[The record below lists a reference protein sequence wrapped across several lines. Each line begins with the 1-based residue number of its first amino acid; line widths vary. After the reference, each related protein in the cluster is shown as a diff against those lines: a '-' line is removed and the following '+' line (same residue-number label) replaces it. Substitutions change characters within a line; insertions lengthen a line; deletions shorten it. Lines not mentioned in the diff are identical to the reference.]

1 MNKNFSLILNVVL
14 AIAVAVLYYLHFS
27 SPKGAEVVA
36 ESNDSTSTKPATV
49 LAPKEIKESKIVYV
63 NLDVLNEKYEY
74 IQEVSA
80 SAKAEQRSLESQYQ
94 SKAQKLQD
102 DYVAYQTKAQQGLLS
117 ENQARTEEE
126 ALMKRKEEL
135 DQLELKNQALMER
148 IQEKTDDMNE
158 NLKAYIK
165 EYNKNSGYHYVLGY
179 SNSPLSQLLLA
190 DDSLDITQEILEGLN
205 TQYREQK
212 GKKK

>member
-1 MNKNFSLILNVVL
+1 MNKNFSVILNVVL

-27 SPKGAEVVA
+27 SPSTATADAEGT
-36 ESNDSTSTKPATV
+36 DSTSTAKPIV
-49 LAPKEIKESKIVYV
+49 LDPKDIKASKIVYV

-117 ENQARTEEE
+117 ENQAKAEEE

-135 DQLELKNQALMER
+135 DQLELKNQALMEK
-148 IQEKTDDMNE
+148 IQAKTDEMNE
-158 NLKAYIK
+158 NMKAYIK
-165 EYNKNSGYHYVLGY
+165 DYNKNTNYNYVFGY
-179 SNSPLSQLLLA
+179 SNSPLSQLLMV
-190 DDSLDITQEILEGLN
+190 DDSLDITQEILDGLN
-205 TQYREQK
+205 AQYREKK
-212 GKKK
+212 GKK

>member
-1 MNKNFSLILNVVL
+1 MNKNFSVILNVVL

-27 SPKGAEVVA
+27 SPSTATADAEGT
-36 ESNDSTSTKPATV
+36 DSTSTAKPII
-49 LAPKEIKESKIVYV
+49 LNPKDIKASKIVYV

-94 SKAQKLQD
+94 TKAQKLQD

-117 ENQARTEEE
+117 ENQAKGEEE

-135 DQLELKNQALMER
+135 DQLELKNQALMEK
-148 IQEKTDDMNE
+148 IQAKTDEMNE
-158 NLKAYIK
+158 NMKAYIK
-165 EYNKNSGYHYVLGY
+165 DYNKNTNYDYVFGY
-179 SNSPLSQLLLA
+179 SNSPLSQLLMV
-190 DDSLDITQEILEGLN
+190 DDSLDITQEILDGLN
-205 TQYREQK
+205 AQYREKK
-212 GKKK
+212 GKK

>member
-1 MNKNFSLILNVVL
+1 MNKNFSVILNVVL

-27 SPKGAEVVA
+27 SPSTATADAEGT
-36 ESNDSTSTKPATV
+36 DSTSTAKPII
-49 LAPKEIKESKIVYV
+49 LDPKDIKASKIVYV

-94 SKAQKLQD
+94 TKAQKLQD

-117 ENQARTEEE
+117 ENQAKGEEE

-135 DQLELKNQALMER
+135 DQLELKNQALMEK
-148 IQEKTDDMNE
+148 IQAKTDEMNE
-158 NLKAYIK
+158 NMKAYIK
-165 EYNKNSGYHYVLGY
+165 DYNKNTNYDYVFGY
-179 SNSPLSQLLLA
+179 SNSPLSQLLMV
-190 DDSLDITQEILEGLN
+190 DDSLDITQEILDGLN
-205 TQYREQK
+205 AQYREKK
-212 GKKK
+212 GKK

>member
-1 MNKNFSLILNVVL
+1 MNKNFSVILNVVL

-27 SPKGAEVVA
+27 SPSTATADAEGT
-36 ESNDSTSTKPATV
+36 DSTSTSKPIV
-49 LAPKEIKESKIVYV
+49 LDPKDIKASKIVYV

-94 SKAQKLQD
+94 TKAQKLQD

-117 ENQARTEEE
+117 ENQAKGEEE

-135 DQLELKNQALMER
+135 DQLELKNQALMEK
-148 IQEKTDDMNE
+148 IQSKTDEMNE
-158 NLKAYIK
+158 NMKAYIK
-165 EYNKNSGYHYVLGY
+165 DYNKNTNYDYVFGY
-179 SNSPLSQLLLA
+179 SNSPLSQLLMV
-190 DDSLDITQEILEGLN
+190 DDSLDITQEILDGLN
-205 TQYREQK
+205 AQYREKK
-212 GKKK
+212 GKK

>member
-1 MNKNFSLILNVVL
+1 MNKNFSVILNVVL

-27 SPKGAEVVA
+27 SPSTATADAEGT
-36 ESNDSTSTKPATV
+36 DSTSTAKPIV
-49 LAPKEIKESKIVYV
+49 LDPKDIKASKIVYV

-117 ENQARTEEE
+117 ENQAKAEEE

-135 DQLELKNQALMER
+135 DQLELKNQALMEK
-148 IQEKTDDMNE
+148 IQAKTDEMNE
-158 NLKAYIK
+158 NMKAYIK
-165 EYNKNSGYHYVLGY
+165 DYNKNTNYNTINN
-179 SNSPLSQLLLA
+179 SNNENPLFPYLS
-190 DDSLDITQEILEGLN
+190 SC
-205 TQYREQK
+205 
-212 GKKK
+212 

>member
-1 MNKNFSLILNVVL
+1 MNKNFSVILNVVL

-27 SPKGAEVVA
+27 SPSTATADVEGT
-36 ESNDSTSTKPATV
+36 DSTSTSKPII
-49 LAPKEIKESKIVYV
+49 LDPKDIKASKIVYV

-94 SKAQKLQD
+94 TKAQKLQD

-117 ENQARTEEE
+117 ENQAKGEEE

-135 DQLELKNQALMER
+135 DQLELKNQALMEK
-148 IQEKTDDMNE
+148 IQAKTDEMNE
-158 NLKAYIK
+158 NMKAYIK
-165 EYNKNSGYHYVLGY
+165 DYNKNTNYDYVFGY
-179 SNSPLSQLLLA
+179 SNSPLSQLLMV
-190 DDSLDITQEILEGLN
+190 DDSLDITQEILDGLN
-205 TQYREQK
+205 AQYREKK
-212 GKKK
+212 GKK